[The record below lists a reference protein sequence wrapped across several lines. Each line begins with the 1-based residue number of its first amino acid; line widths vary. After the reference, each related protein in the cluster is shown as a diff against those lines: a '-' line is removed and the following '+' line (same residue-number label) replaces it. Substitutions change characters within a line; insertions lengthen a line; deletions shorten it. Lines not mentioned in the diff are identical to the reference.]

1 MLTINQLEEHL
12 RKFNCMQGLTEIGK
26 LSNQL
31 YSSGKFLDNLPIVI
45 DGLTHR
51 RTITQW
57 GLSFLAYRLIL
68 VSNDGRSKLIDW
80 PNIARAHA
88 IFGELDEQLSTDEEK
103 VSFLLRLSQEQFWS
117 QEFNMPIIWSRFIE
131 IYKYDQFFSMSF
143 YDITGLTLDEY
154 FKLGLV
160 FSVLI
165 STSEYP
171 TINLK
176 DLMQAVYPVKTDDIL
191 TEDKLDRFLKLTAGT
206 YETIRYEAGRINK
219 VILPK
224 YEKYEFNPLVKYPI
238 ILGDKRFPYYDSFQ
252 IVVPNILLLL
262 DRIARGVY
270 WDMRSYFEIKG
281 SNAFLEKFGES
292 FEEYC
297 GKLLSRYFGDSNV
310 FRVKDI
316 IGDAHKDKRHSDW
329 VVTEDGNIYL
339 FECKSALIP
348 IIARRTFLPPTMSSW
363 VRRNIEH
370 ATTQLEITAK
380 DLKDI
385 GFIGSNDINKF
396 ILILEELYIADDPLI
411 KQSIIGKHV
420 NSNHANYS
428 DVHIISVYEMEKM
441 EQAIKKHRFANIL
454 AKKHE
459 LDKINGG
466 NFLVACRSLDK
477 EVALTNSYLES
488 KFQDI
493 ISEWANQ

>member
-1 MLTINQLEEHL
+1 MLTINQLDEHL
-12 RKFNCMQGLTEIGK
+12 RKFNCMQGLREIGK

-31 YSSGKFLDNLPIVI
+31 YSSGKFFDNLPIVI
-45 DGLTHR
+45 NRFTYR
-51 RTITQW
+51 QTISQW
-57 GLSFLAYRLIL
+57 GLGFLAYRLIM
-68 VSNDGRSKLIDW
+68 VSNDGKRQLLDW
-80 PNIARAHA
+80 PNLAKAHG
-88 IFGELDEQLSTDEEK
+88 IFGQLDEPITTDEEK
-103 VSFLLRLSQEQFWS
+103 VSFLLRMAQEQFWS

-131 IYKYDQFFSMSF
+131 IYKDNQFFSTNF

-176 DLMQAVYPVKTDDIL
+176 DMKQGNYPVKTEDIL
-191 TEDKLDRFLKLTAGT
+191 TDEKLDRFLKLTSGT
-206 YETIRYEAGRINK
+206 YVTIRNEARRVNNI
-219 VILPK
+219 ILPK
-224 YEKYEFNPLVKYPI
+224 YEKHEFNPLVKYPLI
-238 ILGDKRFPYYDSFQ
+238 IGDKKFPYYDSFQ
-252 IVVPNILLLL
+252 IAVPNIFLLL

-281 SNAFLEKFGES
+281 SNAYLKKFGES

-297 GKLLSRYFGDSNV
+297 GKMLSRYFGDNNV
-310 FRVKDI
+310 IRVNAI
-316 IGDAHKDKRHSDW
+316 IGNAHNDKRHSDW
-329 VVTEDGNIYL
+329 VVTEDGNIYI

-370 ATTQLEITAK
+370 AITQLEITTN
-380 DLKDI
+380 DLIDK
-385 GFIGSNDINKF
+385 GFVGNKNVYKF
-396 ILILEELYIADDPLI
+396 ILLLEELYIADDPFI
-411 KQSIIGKHV
+411 KQSIIGKHL
-420 NSNHANYS
+420 SPSLTNYS

-441 EQAIKKHRFANIL
+441 EQAIKKLRFANIL
-454 AKKHE
+454 AKKRE
-459 LDKINGG
+459 LDKTHSG
-466 NFLVACRSLDK
+466 NFLVACQSLDK